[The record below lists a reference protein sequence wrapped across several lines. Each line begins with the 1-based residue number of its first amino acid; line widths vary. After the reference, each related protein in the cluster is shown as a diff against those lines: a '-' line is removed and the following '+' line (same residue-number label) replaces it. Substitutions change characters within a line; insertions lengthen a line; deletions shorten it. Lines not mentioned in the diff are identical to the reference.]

1 MGEEESLNIRRVRNE
16 IYFYE
21 DVTPQSVLELN
32 TLLREADNILDGF
45 PIILYIHSDG
55 GDLFSGLSAM
65 DHVESCKKPVY
76 TVSDG
81 LCCSAAT
88 FIFLGGSKRFV
99 KKHSHMLIHQISSE
113 GDWVRFEDMKD
124 EMYNLQ
130 RLMDKVFTLYRE
142 YTNLPEKKLK
152 RLMKK
157 DVYLDAEQCIKYDI
171 AHDYFCNEKIKL

>member
-1 MGEEESLNIRRVRNE
+1 MGDEEKLNIRRVQNE

-21 DVTPQSVLELN
+21 DVNPQSILELN
-32 TLLREADNILDGF
+32 ILLREADGTPDGL
-45 PIILYIHSDG
+45 PIILYIQSDG

-65 DHVESCKKPVY
+65 DHVESCKKPVH

-81 LCCSAAT
+81 MCCSAAT
-88 FIFLGGSKRFV
+88 FIFMGGTKRLV

-113 GDWVRFEDMKD
+113 GDWGRFEDMKD

-130 RLMDKVFTLYRE
+130 KLMDKVLGIYRE

-171 AHDYFCNEKIKL
+171 AHDYFSI